1 MDVAILRLIHIAAG
15 AFWVGGVYTFFL
27 FVQPTGMALGPGGQ
41 PFMHNLLHERRI
53 STALLTAA
61 VITVLAGLWLLW
73 LTTGGL
79 KTDLLFDSSRIGFTI
94 GGIAAILT
102 LAVGGG
108 YVFPRTRIV
117 EGILGAFLGESRPP
131 TDEER
136 QTLMR
141 ASGEARRA
149 GYYVLLG
156 LAIAIF
162 CMATARYWG
171 LVL

>member
-1 MDVAILRLIHIAAG
+1 MDVAILRLIHIGAAV
-15 AFWVGGVYTFFL
+15 FWAGGVYTFFL

-41 PFMHNLLHERRI
+41 PFMYYLIHHRRI
-53 STALLTAA
+53 SVALLAA
-61 VITVLAGLWLLW
+61 AITTVLAGIGLLW
-73 LTTGGL
+73 LTTSGL
-79 KTDLLFDSSRIGFTI
+79 RTDLLFDSDRLGFTI
-94 GGIAAILT
+94 GGIFGIAT

-108 YVFPRTRIV
+108 YVFPRTVIV
-117 EGILGAFLGESRPP
+117 ERILGAFLGESRPP

-141 ASGEARRA
+141 ASGEARQA
-149 GYYVLLG
+149 GYWVLVG
-156 LAIAIF
+156 LALAVF